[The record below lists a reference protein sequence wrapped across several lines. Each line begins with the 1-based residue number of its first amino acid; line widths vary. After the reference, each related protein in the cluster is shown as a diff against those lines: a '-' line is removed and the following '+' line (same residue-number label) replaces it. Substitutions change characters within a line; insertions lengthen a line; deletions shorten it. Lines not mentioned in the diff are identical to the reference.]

1 MRRTVN
7 DEVEQ
12 RMLYHYT
19 VYERIKESK
28 NLREWAREEGSKRK
42 RDKKTNYLTVKEK
55 EEC

>member
-28 NLREWAREEGSKRK
+28 NLRECAREEGSKRK
-42 RDKKTNYLTVKEK
+42 RDCERKGGMLKKS
-55 EEC
+55 